1 MFHILLRNCKSVH
14 HIPDVAKGVRQ
25 KRDFAYI
32 LSSVTDVQDEL
43 NITVEQK
50 RTGRKQLK
58 RSAEDIWY
66 DVKKIKE
73 NLSNTLEKI
82 ETETLKL
89 LDELVSDIDTFIEN
103 EIDTCTATA
112 EELKRTADAMNDE
125 QQTDEPLTFPN
136 YKRCQKKMKEI
147 SAYLQSKSDSC
158 SNVTFTPYGEI
169 EKFFSVLEHFGPI
182 TKVDNST
189 NEAVDSTGSVAHG
202 IPFPTPPQATRTNLL
217 TSLIKYRVKPPRL
230 MTI

>member
-1 MFHILLRNCKSVH
+1 MFYILLRTCKSVH

-25 KRDFAYI
+25 KPEFDSI
-32 LSSVTDVQDEL
+32 LRMVTDVQGEL
-43 NITVEQK
+43 STTVEQ
-50 RTGRKQLK
+50 RSTGRKQLR
-58 RSAEDIWY
+58 RSAEDIRST
-66 DVKKIKE
+66 VKKIKE

-89 LDELVSDIDTFIEN
+89 LDELVTDIDKSLEN

-112 EELKRTADAMNDE
+112 EELKRTANAMNDE
-125 QQTDEPLTFPN
+125 QQTDEPLTFRN

-147 SAYLQSKSDSC
+147 LAYLQSKSDSC